1 MLAACH
7 STGLTQPPCKGL
19 SLPVH
24 VPEREQAVV
33 VPFYPAFREVRKMLF
48 QNVLPKLE
56 ASADYQEV
64 LAQHQVIAA
73 AT

>member
-1 MLAACH
+1 M
-7 STGLTQPPCKGL
+7 
-19 SLPVH
+19 H